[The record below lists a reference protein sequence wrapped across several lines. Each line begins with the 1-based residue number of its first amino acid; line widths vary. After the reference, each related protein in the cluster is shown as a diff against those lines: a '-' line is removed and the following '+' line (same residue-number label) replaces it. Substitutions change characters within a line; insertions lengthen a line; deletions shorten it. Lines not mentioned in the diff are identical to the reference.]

1 MWDIGLEGLL
11 FVFAYHRNQRR
22 IVRIYRAESVCV
34 VACLRKLSNLRYHHH
49 HHHNTETTT

>member
-34 VACLRKLSNLRYHHH
+34 VACLRKLSHLRYHHH